1 MSTTDLPADTA
12 GPPAGRPDLLRS
24 ESRIIAGVCSGLA
37 AHLGTGARTIRVLMV
52 LLALAGGAGLFLYAW
67 LWVLV
72 PSQTDAQRS
81 AEALGAGRRRGL
93 AETMRE
99 LPRPAF
105 GENPAGSAVRHVLV
119 GAAFLLAG
127 LLLFAQV
134 SGLDF
139 AWQLIWPAV
148 LITAGAVLVWMQIDA
163 GRSRAAAV
171 ADAEHDDGARPR
183 RWSMWLRLAAGL
195 VLVVAG
201 LILLVAQ
208 SLTVEALWAGAL
220 VSFVVLAG
228 LVFVL
233 LPWGLRFWRDYTTER
248 ASRVRAAERADIAAH
263 LHDSV
268 LQTLALIQK
277 RAGDEA
283 HVIRLA
289 RAQERELRQW
299 LYADYDV
306 EPSNVGE
313 AIKAEAAELEA
324 HYPAQID
331 IVTVGA
337 LDGGTGQ
344 DALVAAARE
353 AMLNA
358 AKHAGGVVSVYVEG
372 RRPANGPAAIEVFV
386 RDRGTGFDPDD
397 VAEDRLGVRE
407 SIVGRMRRHGG
418 TASIRSGENGT
429 EVALKLEFGEGQ
441 ARSAPSAEPGEDE
454 DGS

>member
-1 MSTTDLPADTA
+1 MSTMHTPAEA
-12 GPPAGRPDLLRS
+12 PGEQAERPPLLRA
-24 ESRIIAGVCSGLA
+24 EARIVAGVCAGLA
-37 AHLGTGARTIRVLMV
+37 AHLGTGTRTMRVLMV
-52 LLALAGGAGLFLYAW
+52 LLALAGGAGLVLYAW

-72 PSQTDAQRS
+72 PSQTDAARS
-81 AEALGAGRRRGL
+81 AEAMRAGRRRNL
-93 AETMRE
+93 AEAMRE
-99 LPRPAF
+99 LPRQGF
-105 GENPAGSAVRHVLV
+105 GENPTGSAARYVLV
-119 GAAFLLAG
+119 GAACLIAG

-148 LITAGAVLVWMQIDA
+148 LITAGAVLVWTQIDVERSRAVAAAAGHGDA
-163 GRSRAAAV
+163 GRPS
-171 ADAEHDDGARPR
+171 
-183 RWSMWLRLAAGL
+183 RWSLWLRLAAGL
-195 VLVVAG
+195 ALVVTG

-208 SLTVEALWAGAL
+208 SLTVEALWSGAL
-220 VSFVVLAG
+220 LAFVVLAG
-228 LVFVL
+228 LVVVL
-233 LPWGLRFWRDYTTER
+233 LPWGLRFWRDFTTER

-289 RAQERELRQW
+289 RAQERELRRW
-299 LYADYDV
+299 LYQEYDV
-306 EPSNVGE
+306 EPTNVGE

-324 HYPAQID
+324 HHAVRID

-337 LDGGTGQ
+337 LDGGAGQ

-358 AKHAGGVVSVYVEG
+358 AKHAGGAVSVYVEG
-372 RRPANGPAAIEVFV
+372 RRPPNGPATVEVFV
-386 RDRGTGFDPDD
+386 RDRGTGFNPED

-418 TASIRSGENGT
+418 SATIRSGENGT
-429 EVALKLEFGEGQ
+429 EVALKLEFGDGR
-441 ARSAPSAEPGEDE
+441 ARSASSAEPDNTE
-454 DGS
+454 DGT

>member
-1 MSTTDLPADTA
+1 MSTTDTPAEA
-12 GPPAGRPDLLRS
+12 PGEQAERPPLLRA
-24 ESRIIAGVCSGLA
+24 EARIIAGVCAGLA
-37 AHLGTGARTIRVLMV
+37 AHLGTRARTMRVLMV
-52 LLALAGGAGLFLYAW
+52 LLALAGGAGLVLYAW

-81 AEALGAGRRRGL
+81 AEAMGAGRRRNL
-93 AETMRE
+93 AEAMRE
-99 LPRPAF
+99 LPRPGF
-105 GENPAGSAVRHVLV
+105 GEYAAGSAVRYVLV
-119 GAAFLLAG
+119 GAACLIAG

-163 GRSRAAAV
+163 GRSRAAAAEDGHV
-171 ADAEHDDGARPR
+171 AAAGTGRA
-183 RWSMWLRLAAGL
+183 SLWLRLVAGL
-195 VLVVAG
+195 VLVVTG

-208 SLTVEALWAGAL
+208 SLTVEALWAGAM

-228 LVFVL
+228 LVVVL

-248 ASRVRAAERADIAAH
+248 ASRVRASERADIAAH

-289 RAQERELRQW
+289 RAQERELRRW
-299 LYADYDV
+299 LYEDYDV
-306 EPSNVGE
+306 EPSDVGE

-337 LDGGTGQ
+337 LDGGPGQ

-358 AKHAGGVVSVYVEG
+358 AKHAGGAVSVYIEG
-372 RRPANGPAAIEVFV
+372 RRPPGGPASIEVFV
-386 RDRGTGFDPDD
+386 RDRGGGFDPDD

-418 TASIRSGENGT
+418 TATIRSGENGT
-429 EVALKLEFGEGQ
+429 EIALKLEFGE
-441 ARSAPSAEPGEDE
+441 ARTRSASSAEPDEPE